1 MKRFKKST
9 IVPLALLIYLI
20 AMAYIGRS
28 YYFAGE
34 YLFYFGII
42 GATLIIILILHF
54 LLKKKEKIQQNKKQ

>member
-42 GATLIIILILHF
+42 GATLLIIIILHF
-54 LLKKKEKIQQNKKQ
+54 LLKKKEKIQQNKK